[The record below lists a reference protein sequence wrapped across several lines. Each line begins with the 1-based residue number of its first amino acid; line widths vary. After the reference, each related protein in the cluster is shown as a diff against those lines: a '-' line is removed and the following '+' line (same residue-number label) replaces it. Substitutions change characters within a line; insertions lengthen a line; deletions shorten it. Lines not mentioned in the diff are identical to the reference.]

1 MSNDVRCPRCGT
13 LLLSSD
19 CLEQIRD
26 KIADENLGMAKCI
39 LACPKCQSKFGVVMA
54 CDQTGLVVLLVSPQ
68 KTEKCFNE
76 LRRILQEGLTIAA
89 ISQIVN
95 NSRKPTSYISFL

>member
-1 MSNDVRCPRCGT
+1 MNDVRCFRCGT
-13 LLLSSD
+13 LLISGD

-26 KIADENLGMAKCI
+26 KIADENLSMAKCI
-39 LACPKCQSKFGVVMA
+39 LDCPKCQSKSGVVMA
-54 CDQTGLVVLLVSPQ
+54 CDQTGLVVLLLSPE

-76 LRRILQEGLTIAA
+76 LRRMLQGGLTIAA
-89 ISQIVN
+89 ISQLVN